1 MDRMLK
7 IENIIWLL
15 FVSQENKR
23 KMKEILNRHTHKKW
37 VSFNEF
43 QHSIWVN
50 GVNICQQYGM
60 HVCVCILPISRN
72 LCVIR
77 LVEIKSNII
86 VFHAQFQN
94 NFNYIKIKTFYVHNI
109 LQITKWTNLK
119 MKMKQKRG
127 REQINSIK
135 IKYDKKKTI

>member
-1 MDRMLK
+1 
-7 IENIIWLL
+7 
-15 FVSQENKR
+15 
-23 KMKEILNRHTHKKW
+23 
-37 VSFNEF
+37 
-43 QHSIWVN
+43 
-50 GVNICQQYGM
+50 M

-109 LQITKWTNLK
+109 FTNNKMNESKNENETKKRKRTNK
-119 MKMKQKRG
+119 FNQ
-127 REQINSIK
+127 NK
-135 IKYDKKKTI
+135 I

>member
-77 LVEIKSNII
+77 LVEIISNII

-109 LQITKWTNLK
+109 FTNNKMNESKNENETKKRKRTNK
-119 MKMKQKRG
+119 FNQ
-127 REQINSIK
+127 NK
-135 IKYDKKKTI
+135 IW